1 MDNKKRKYI
10 LSIALMGAVSIGLG
24 SAFVAEIIERL
35 PIVVEL
41 EASEY
46 FSTIGGNKVSIM
58 RGGDAEFFIVFK
70 SGYGF
75 DEIKNH
81 CLCKEDSGF
90 VTVTFPK
97 ITRKSTVRV
106 FAYNL
111 DNIKFTYV
119 NDDNLG
125 SVTSDPVPGY
135 YPEGTE
141 VHVEVT
147 PKPSSQFVGWSLN
160 ESILQGDITNI
171 LANSQAWNFR
181 LTNNQGEASS
191 SKANVAYSNYYV
203 SKANDEHKFLIQYD
217 LNGGSRIGN
226 STATL
231 LSYEHPLTYYHT
243 RINTLQGSRYF
254 EKEGAT
260 LASWNTQAD
269 GSGKRIGLGSKISQ
283 QDAINNLYAQW
294 ETWTDEANFIFSDEN
309 EITGYIGTESK
320 VVIPDYRSDGSP
332 INIIGEGAFSNN
344 DKIRELVLNPQ
355 LSSIDNQA
363 FINCQNLQTITMFD
377 GLNSIHPT
385 AFFDCDQLATVYI
398 NAATNPRRVN
408 SDGSTIADKV
418 DLIISVYENNRK
430 KVISFSDAITYVGV
444 DSSIIYDELEGA
456 FDVINL
462 SAPLN
467 VSPSLLLS
475 IISPFIEKD
484 DILLNT
490 NWFGSTN
497 NMSMNVV
504 LWNGI
509 ESNYDLFS
517 YIDLTNCPEYNGTAA
532 SLLASFS
539 NWNAVRL
546 PQPETTYESR
556 YWLSLQISED
566 GIYHGDSF
574 KVDNPNHGETWSAS
588 TDATIFNIDSV
599 NLDYLNHFY
608 HQFDDLGATI
618 FQAFP
623 VWNVNMVL
631 ASELTTGADNYMA
644 GIIDI
649 YDGPVLGHVGDY
661 GLTGQYF
668 ATDIHP
674 SYSGAREHARLLVR
688 DLKQAMQ

>member
-1 MDNKKRKYI
+1 
-10 LSIALMGAVSIGLG
+10 MGAVSIGLG

-160 ESILQGDITNI
+160 ESILKGDVTNI

-226 STATL
+226 SAVSS

-260 LASWNTQAD
+260 LTSWNTKAD

-294 ETWTDEANFIFSDEN
+294 ETWSSDENFIFN
-309 EITGYIGTESK
+309 EANVLMGYIGTESK

-332 INIIGEGAFSNN
+332 VNVIGEGAFSSN

-444 DSSIIYDELEGA
+444 DSSIIYSELEGA

-574 KVDNPNHGETWSAS
+574 KADNPNHGETWSAS

-623 VWNVNMVL
+623 IWNVNMVL

-644 GIIDI
+644 GIIDL
-649 YDGPVLGHVGDY
+649 YDGRVLGHVGDY

-668 ATDIHP
+668 ATDFHP